1 MLGRIA
7 FDAAADETA
16 SRMEA
21 RTMTTADEHADV
33 TEGHAGGEVT
43 TPWATHAGGAVALSA
58 ATTPRVTSAQVWRA
72 LAKASF
78 AVVGYVTPRGEP
90 RSSGV
95 VYASAGKR
103 LYTVVAAD
111 SWKAR
116 HIAASGQVAVTVPV
130 RRGGL
135 LSLLLPIPPATISFH
150 AVAIVHPAGPT
161 ASGAV
166 PARLT
171 SLLPAERRDSSCV
184 IEIVPEGWF
193 VTYGIGVSLM
203 KMRDTSAALAR
214 LPVDTS
220 SGQDRGHPLSG

>member
-1 MLGRIA
+1 MK
-7 FDAAADETA
+7 TA
-16 SRMEA
+16 H
-21 RTMTTADEHADV
+21 EHADV
-33 TEGHAGGEVT
+33 TEGHAGGQV
-43 TPWATHAGGAVALSA
+43 PMPRAARAGAGAQSA
-58 ATTPRVTSAQVWRA
+58 ATVPRVTNAQVWRA
-72 LAKASF
+72 LARASF
-78 AVVGYVTPRGEP
+78 AVVGYVTPGGEP

-95 VYASAGKR
+95 VYASSGKR
-103 LYTVVAAD
+103 LYMVVAAD

-150 AVAIVHPAGPT
+150 AAAIVHPGGPM

-166 PARLT
+166 PAKLT
-171 SLLPAERRDSSCV
+171 SLLPAERRDESCV

-203 KMRDTSAALAR
+203 KMRDTSAARAR
-214 LPVDTS
+214 LPVA
-220 SGQDRGHPLSG
+220 